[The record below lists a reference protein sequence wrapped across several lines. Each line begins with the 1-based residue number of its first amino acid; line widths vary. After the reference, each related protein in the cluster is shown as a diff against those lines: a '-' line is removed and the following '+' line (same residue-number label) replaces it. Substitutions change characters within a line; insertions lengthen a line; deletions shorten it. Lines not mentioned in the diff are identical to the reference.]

1 MHLVYIDDSY
11 ELPTQTYAA
20 LAVAASSWRSA
31 FAQLLTWRQ
40 GLKRSDGIFVRK
52 EFHATEF
59 VAGRGLLGPKVVG
72 KYRRSRIFRE
82 AFTLLNGLQGV
93 NVFTSCR
100 ANHPDWAFER
110 LLTRIHKTMETWDS
124 HAILIV
130 DEGKEAEMTRL
141 CRKMAVFNP
150 VPVYTGPR
158 TMVTQN
164 IATQRILED
173 PFFKD
178 SSRSFFI
185 QMADFVAYGLLR
197 REQPLASKNK
207 YGLHECFELLPDIVV
222 REASPRD
229 PMGVIR

>member
-11 ELPTQTYAA
+11 ERPTQTYAA
-20 LAVAASSWRSA
+20 VAVAASSWRAS
-31 FAQLLTWRQ
+31 FGRLLNWRRE
-40 GLKRSDGIFVRK
+40 LKRTDGIFVRK

-59 VAGRGLLGPKVVG
+59 VAGRGNIGDRIVT
-72 KYRRSRIFRE
+72 KYRRSQIFRE
-82 AFTLLNGLQGV
+82 AFTVLNGMQGLK
-93 NVFTSCR
+93 VFTSCR
-100 ANHPDWAFER
+100 TTKPEWAFER
-110 LLTRIHKTMETWDS
+110 LVTRIHKTMEAWDS

-158 TMVTQN
+158 TLVTQN
-164 IATQRILED
+164 VATQRILED

-178 SSRSFFI
+178 SSKSFFV

-197 REQPLASKNK
+197 REQHLASKNK
-207 YGLHECFELLPDIVV
+207 YGLHECFDLLTDVAV
-222 REASPRD
+222 REASPKD
-229 PMGVIR
+229 AMGVIR